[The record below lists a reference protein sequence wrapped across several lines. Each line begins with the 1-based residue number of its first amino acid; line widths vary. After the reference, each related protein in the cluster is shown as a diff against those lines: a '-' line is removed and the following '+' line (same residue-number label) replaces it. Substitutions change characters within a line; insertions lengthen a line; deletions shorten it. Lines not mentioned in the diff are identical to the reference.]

1 MPLVQSI
8 STSIAGHI
16 EKIREINRRYA
27 KSRIQMS
34 TPVRVAL
41 LALRLYLLFLV
52 GLLAFK
58 FITVLTQ

>member
-1 MPLVQSI
+1 
-8 STSIAGHI
+8 
-16 EKIREINRRYA
+16 
-27 KSRIQMS
+27 
-34 TPVRVAL
+34 VRVAL